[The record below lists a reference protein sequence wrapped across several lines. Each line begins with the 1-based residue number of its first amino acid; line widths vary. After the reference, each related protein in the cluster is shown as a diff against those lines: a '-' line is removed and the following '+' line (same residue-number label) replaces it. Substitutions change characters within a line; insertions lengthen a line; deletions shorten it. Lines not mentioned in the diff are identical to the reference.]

1 MECGCR
7 EVAIYAL
14 KATLAANCKM
24 VTKHAKQKKETEEGE
39 EKQRQKN
46 DNNNNKSNTN

>member
-24 VTKHAKQKKETEEGE
+24 VTKHAKQKKETE
-39 EKQRQKN
+39 KQRQQKN
-46 DNNNNKSNTN
+46 NSKSNNN

>member
-24 VTKHAKQKKETEEGE
+24 VTKHAKQKKETEQGE